1 MSIKFR
7 NIAAASCAVVCAVS
21 LTGCSDTGF
30 IGTVNG
36 MQIPTGMYIYQLEVA
51 GYSEASSKITE
62 EKGDSL
68 GTAEV
73 TVFTETIDGKSA
85 DQWLKD
91 YALDKVKRYAA
102 VESLFSEYGLT
113 LPAEDQESVNNY
125 IKSMDNDLGYY
136 AQYYGIDES
145 SFSEY
150 YEKRGISKDTMRKLS
165 ENSYK
170 EKYVFLYNYDKDGLT
185 PVSDDEIKK
194 YATENYAA
202 VKLLKLDFTDY
213 QGLSLQDDADKQKI
227 RDLAQSYAD
236 RANSGE
242 DWVNIQYDYDL
253 REAQLKA
260 WADADD
266 SYAEEKS
273 STAEAS
279 ATAEA
284 APATAEAAPATA
296 EAAPA
301 TAEAAPATAE
311 TAPATAEAATAE
323 AGTAEVESPAAEVT
337 DTKPVVNTDDADYN
351 KYVQEKIDA
360 ATAEKK
366 GSAEDCEQFV
376 NKENSSLDEKVT
388 EYIWNAAADSKATV
402 FENEAGNCIYVV
414 VRDDVTTMSTWL
426 ESQRESMLHSIKE
439 DDFDELLKS
448 IYDGYTVELDDYLVN
463 TKYAPEKLYGMGK

>member
-125 IKSMDNDLGYY
+125 IKSIDNDLGYY

-145 SFSEY
+145 SFGEY

-165 ENSYK
+165 ANSYK
-170 EKYVFLYNYDKDGLT
+170 EKYVFLHNYDKDGLT

-284 APATAEAAPATA
+284 APATAEAPS
-296 EAAPA
+296 
-301 TAEAAPATAE
+301 TAE
-311 TAPATAEAATAE
+311 TASTAEAVTAE
-323 AGTAEVESPAAEVT
+323 AGTAEAETPAAEVT

-366 GSAEDCEQFV
+366 ESAEDCEQFV

>member
-113 LPAEDQESVNNY
+113 LSAEDQESVNNY
-125 IKSMDNDLGYY
+125 IKSLDNDLGYY

-145 SFSEY
+145 SFGDY

-170 EKYVFLYNYDKDGLT
+170 EKYVFLHNYDKDGLT
-185 PVSDDEIKK
+185 PVSDDEINK

-284 APATAEAAPATA
+284 ATATAEAAPATA
-296 EAAPA
+296 EA
-301 TAEAAPATAE
+301 
-311 TAPATAEAATAE
+311 APATAEAATAE

-366 GSAEDCEQFV
+366 ESAEDCEQFV

-448 IYDGYTVELDDYLVN
+448 TYDGYTVELDDYLVN

>member
-7 NIAAASCAVVCAVS
+7 NIAAASCAVVCAAS

-113 LPAEDQESVNNY
+113 LSAEDQESVNNY
-125 IKSMDNDLGYY
+125 IKSLDNDLGYY

-145 SFSEY
+145 SFGEY

-170 EKYVFLYNYDKDGLT
+170 EKYVFLHNYDKDGLA
-185 PVSDDEIKK
+185 PVSDDEIMK

-284 APATAEAAPATA
+284 ATATAEAPS
-296 EAAPA
+296 
-301 TAEAAPATAE
+301 TAE
-311 TAPATAEAATAE
+311 TASTAEAVTAE
-323 AGTAEVESPAAEVT
+323 AGTAEAESPAAEVT

-426 ESQRESMLHSIKE
+426 ESQRESMLHSIKD

>member
-7 NIAAASCAVVCAVS
+7 NIAAASCAVVCAAS

-113 LPAEDQESVNNY
+113 LSAEDQESVNNY
-125 IKSMDNDLGYY
+125 IKSLDNDLGYY

-170 EKYVFLYNYDKDGLT
+170 EKYVFLHNYDKDGLA

-284 APATAEAAPATA
+284 ATATAEAPS
-296 EAAPA
+296 
-301 TAEAAPATAE
+301 TAE
-311 TAPATAEAATAE
+311 TASTAETVTAE
-323 AGTAEVESPAAEVT
+323 AGTAEAESPAAEVT

-426 ESQRESMLHSIKE
+426 ESQRESLLHSIKN

>member
-7 NIAAASCAVVCAVS
+7 NIAAASFAVVCAVS

-170 EKYVFLYNYDKDGLT
+170 EKYVFLHNYDKDGLT

-284 APATAEAAPATA
+284 APATAEAPS
-296 EAAPA
+296 
-301 TAEAAPATAE
+301 TAE
-311 TAPATAEAATAE
+311 TASTAEAVTAE
-323 AGTAEVESPAAEVT
+323 AGTAEAETPAAEVT

-366 GSAEDCEQFV
+366 ESAEDCEQFV

-414 VRDDVTTMSTWL
+414 VRDDVTTMTTWL

>member
-7 NIAAASCAVVCAVS
+7 NIAAASCAVVYAVS

-125 IKSMDNDLGYY
+125 IKSLDNDLGYY

-145 SFSEY
+145 SFGDY

-170 EKYVFLYNYDKDGLT
+170 EKYVFLHNYDKDGLT

-227 RDLAQSYAD
+227 RALAQSYAD

-296 EAAPA
+296 EAA
-301 TAEAAPATAE
+301 
-311 TAPATAEAATAE
+311 TAE
-323 AGTAEVESPAAEVT
+323 AGTAEVETPAAEVT
-337 DTKPVVNTDDADYN
+337 DTKPVVNTDDDDYN

-366 GSAEDCEQFV
+366 ESAEDCEQFV

-448 IYDGYTVELDDYLVN
+448 IYDGYTVELNDYLVN

>member
-51 GYSEASSKITE
+51 GYGEASSKITE

-113 LPAEDQESVNNY
+113 LSAEDQESVNDY
-125 IKSMDNDLGYY
+125 IKSLDNDLGYY

-170 EKYVFLYNYDKDGLT
+170 EKYVFLHNYDKDGLA

-194 YATENYAA
+194 YAAENYAA

-227 RDLAQSYAD
+227 RELAQSYAD

-273 STAEAS
+273 STAEAP
-279 ATAEA
+279 ATAEAAPTTAEAAPTTAEA
-284 APATAEAAPATA
+284 APATAEAAVRTA
-296 EAAPA
+296 EAAS
-301 TAEAAPATAE
+301 TAEASS
-311 TAPATAEAATAE
+311 TAEAATAE
-323 AGTAEVESPAAEVT
+323 AEAPAAEVT

-426 ESQRESMLHSIKE
+426 ESQRESLLHSIKD